1 MGGVTTPDRF
11 GRYRVVRRIG
21 SGGFATVW
29 LARDEVLDAPV
40 AVKVLADNWA
50 HRLDVRTRFEDE
62 ARIRAGPTRTGWSG
76 CTTSASCRTAGRTS

>member
-1 MGGVTTPDRF
+1 MTTPDRF

-29 LARDEVLDAPV
+29 LARDDVLDAPV

-50 HRLDVRTRFEDE
+50 HRLDVRTRFEEE
-62 ARIRAGPTRTGWSG
+62 ARILRRADSDRVVRVHDIGELPD
-76 CTTSASCRTAGRTS
+76 GRPYCVMT